1 MEEQEFENNIK
12 EAFLRLEKKNLKQHL
27 IMQEKLQFEDN
38 IQKAFLLNERT
49 TLKKRLSSIN
59 QNQQPKSNMIWW
71 RLSIA
76 ACVIIGIG
84 VFFYNSLFFY
94 NSNENSQE
102 GKMAEIKQP
111 RIEETKTKENI
122 KQEKTTK
129 HESQIFISKVFAEEI
144 GQLGFGNK
152 PFELKVVVNTANKV
166 LKYRFSQNTIT
177 LKSSKKIDA
186 TIYKIQDKFYFKIY
200 QKVYL
205 LEENVD
211 FEIPKEVLDK
221 EILDLLP

>member
-1 MEEQEFENNIK
+1 MEEEEFENNIK

-27 IMQEKLQFEDN
+27 IVQEKLQFEDN

-76 ACVIIGIG
+76 ACIIFGI
-84 VFFYNSLFFY
+84 SLFFY

-111 RIEETKTKENI
+111 SIEKTKKKEII

-129 HESQIFISKVFAEEI
+129 DENQIIISKLFAEEI
-144 GQLGFGNK
+144 GSLGFASK
-152 PFELKVVVNTANKV
+152 PFEIKVHVNTANKV
-166 LKYRFSQNTIT
+166 LKYRFAQNTIT
-177 LKSSKKIDA
+177 LKSSKKIDVKL
-186 TIYKIQDKFYFKIY
+186 YKFQDKFFCKIY
-200 QKVYL
+200 QKVYV

-211 FEIPKEVLDK
+211 FEIPTEVLDK
-221 EILDLLP
+221 EILDLLL